1 MQSISIE
8 WMKRRKCT
16 SLRLRNRKL
25 VYAIMQMQDN
35 IFIEQKAREKDSV
48 IKYVHYY
55 VTCKAEAIQE
65 SIKHTGILV
74 V

>member
-1 MQSISIE
+1 
-8 WMKRRKCT
+8 
-16 SLRLRNRKL
+16 
-25 VYAIMQMQDN
+25 MQDN
-35 IFIEQKAREKDSV
+35 IFIEQKAREKDSF

-55 VTCKAEAIQE
+55 VTCKAEATQE